1 MGTRLGTKK
10 FLELFDVLWQEG
22 PRTQYKN
29 PENWSIGGLKQ
40 AGDSLDETEAI

>member
-1 MGTRLGTKK
+1 MGTRLDKKK

-29 PENWSIGGLKQ
+29 PENWNTG
-40 AGDSLDETEAI
+40 